1 MSTGEERFQ
10 CKNFIISFER
20 YPRVHYFK
28 ARIKDF
34 SKRLITVIG
43 RLPRNVRDES
53 VLQLAEDL
61 NKTLDKKLNVI
72 LIGEEDVT
80 LEDLCIST
88 QCIDDMET
96 GSTSSCVTVIICQA
110 VIEALDEK
118 SVKIMVLVAQQI
130 SKTVRSIDMIDSV
143 LIFCKAKR
151 TFTDEERTTFRDDV
165 NREIESST
173 GLFVDASNI
182 IISTEIGDLKSK
194 ISFIYETR
202 IIEVFVKIRL
212 FLSLFVMKNRRGAQK
227 QHDALEYKPMLKAIL
242 NFLRNG
248 FSICDIMY
256 MQNTSSKKS
265 FLSQIV
271 GRLARHVRCTI
282 IAPVASKHMLPNW
295 LCAEL
300 LNEIAL
306 EDVLIKSI
314 SNKSRYFLRKLER
327 IYISAKTITRNI
339 TNGEHVS
346 DSAIWNVSHCFSF
359 DFIQYPLQR
368 DFEEAAS
375 KTESTMSSVRRLL
388 NIMGKMIYEIDG
400 YLKQSIVQYVPIPNK
415 ELTINIP
422 DRLRRD
428 ILAMDGVYGIGT
440 IYGEI
445 EIHLLKDTENKD
457 AIPNLAA
464 RLKSLMLEYHLQ
476 NAYKI
481 KQIKQ

>member
-1 MSTGEERFQ
+1 MSTKEKKYRYES
-10 CKNFIISFER
+10 IVIPFEG

-34 SKRLITVIG
+34 QKRFDTVMG
-43 RLPRNVRDES
+43 KLPSNVRDEN
-53 VLQLAEDL
+53 VTQCIEAL
-61 NKTLDKKLNVI
+61 NKTIDKKMNLIV
-72 LIGEEDVT
+72 IGEDVVP

-96 GSTSSCVTVIICQA
+96 VSSSSCVTVIICHA
-110 VIEALDEK
+110 VIDALDEK

-130 SKTVRSIDMIDSV
+130 SKTVRSIGMIDSV
-143 LIFCKAKR
+143 LIFGKAKG

-173 GLFVDASNI
+173 GLFVNTSNI

-194 ISFIYETR
+194 ISSIYEAR

-212 FLSLFVMKNRRGAQK
+212 FLSLFVTKNRRVAQK
-227 QHDALEYKPMLKAIL
+227 QHDVLENKLMLKAVL

-248 FSICDIMY
+248 FSICDFMCI
-256 MQNTSSKKS
+256 QDTTSNKS
-265 FLSQIV
+265 FLNQIV

-282 IAPVASKHMLPNW
+282 IPPVASKHMLPNW

-300 LNEIAL
+300 LNEIKF

-314 SNKSRYFLRKLER
+314 SNKSRYLLCKLER
-327 IYISAKTITRNI
+327 ICISAKTIKRNI
-339 TNGEHVS
+339 TNGKHVS

-368 DFEEAAS
+368 DFKEAAS

-388 NIMGKMIYEIDG
+388 NVMGKMIYEIDG
-400 YLKQSIVQYVPIPNK
+400 YLKQSIVQYVPVPNK
-415 ELTINIP
+415 EPTINIP

-445 EIHLLKDTENKD
+445 EIHLLRDTENED

-464 RLKSLMLEYHLQ
+464 RLQSLMREYHLQ